1 MSPITLGKE
10 ARKPLEKAIERL
22 HEIYDESQP
31 ECWAVFKRTG
41 DVEYLNHYKI
51 LYKDICYL
59 EGLLERLDEGNIVLD
74 DRAQRLVYGEK
85 S

>member
-10 ARKPLEKAIERL
+10 ARKPLEKAIDRVREAYEEHQPWAWRAFK
-22 HEIYDESQP
+22 ES
-31 ECWAVFKRTG
+31 G
-41 DVEYLNHYKI
+41 DMAYLDVYAKFYNDLKF
-51 LYKDICYL
+51 L
-59 EGLLERLDEGNIVLD
+59 EGLLARLDEGNIVLD